1 MKRVFF
7 SMLMVVFTA
16 ITFAQEVENNGSTP
30 ALVSKKGES
39 FLPESGDWA
48 ISFDASPIFTYV
60 GNAFNGSTNNYAPG
74 VSWLNTN
81 QTIVGKYFLDD
92 KTAIRAILRI
102 GFANSKTKAS
112 ISDAT
117 VTTAPAYPA
126 TFPQVEDLLT
136 SKSSFIGIGGGYEMR
151 RGKTRLQGYYG
162 GDAML
167 WISSSSY
174 NYTYGNKISATVS
187 VNGNS
192 TEFGDATYDNL
203 RQDAFG
209 YNGRVIKEK
218 FGTTFGF
225 GVRGFIGAEY
235 FIFPKIAIG
244 AEYGWGV
251 GIQKSGKGEQEIESY
266 NGTNVGKVNT
276 ETPGS
281 SQFGVDT
288 DLNQGG
294 GFGLKGSNTGDFTL
308 RLTLHF

>member
-1 MKRVFF
+1 MKKVFL
-7 SMLMVVFTA
+7 SILMVVLTTG
-16 ITFAQEVENNGSTP
+16 IFAQEAENSASVPG
-30 ALVSKKGES
+30 LISKKGEPI
-39 FLPESGDWA
+39 LPESGDWA
-48 ISFDASPIFTYV
+48 ISFDASPIFTYI
-60 GNAFNGSTNNYAPG
+60 GNAFNGNTYNSAPG
-74 VSWLNTN
+74 VSWVNGN

-102 GFANSKTKAS
+102 GLNNSKTKAS

-126 TFPQVEDLLT
+126 TFPQVEDVLT
-136 SKSSFIGIGGGYEMR
+136 SKNSFIGIGGGYEMR

-167 WISSSSY
+167 WISSKSY
-174 NYTYGNKISATVS
+174 NYTYGNKISSTVS

-192 TEFGDATYDNL
+192 TEFGNFDYDNL

-209 YNGRVIKEK
+209 YNGRVITEK

-244 AEYGWGV
+244 AEYGWGI
-251 GIQKSGKGEQEIESY
+251 GIQKSGKGELEVESY
-266 NGTNVGKVNT
+266 NGTNVGKVKT

-281 SQFGVDT
+281 SEFGVDT

-294 GFGLKGSNTGDFTL
+294 GFGLKGSNTGDITL